1 MPDPVLRSTPL
12 TITKPTPSRPSP
24 LSRLRSGDQTLAQ
37 AKMNY
42 CSTPNGLVECRRLCD
57 RQGGSLIVP
66 RRGAPQCIIRRELRS
81 VCVKVAYDEQEG
93 DFRADYLVPQSDDPS
108 DEKGY
113 GCFYRSRNHGY
124 LVKGTRMVF
133 AAAEFKGVN
142 QQELDW
148 RGNRTVQ
155 VIVRDR

>member
-1 MPDPVLRSTPL
+1 MHYSEGAEERV
-12 TITKPTPSRPSP
+12 
-24 LSRLRSGDQTLAQ
+24 
-37 AKMNY
+37 
-42 CSTPNGLVECRRLCD
+42 
-57 RQGGSLIVP
+57 RQGSV
-66 RRGAPQCIIRRELRS
+66 RRGG
-81 VCVKVAYDEQEG
+81 G